1 MCIQNKLDFPNYKP
15 ACGVIPDC
23 SNEFLTCISNWS
35 VLLYHTLL
43 NAERS
48 CAAEPVPRGVSGGGL
63 TAAVAGAA
71 SLQTTYAAHDQWSL
85 HTVPKCAPFL
95 LPEKLPLLSFPL
107 QPPEAHYQ
115 VQWCLEWQQVVPVM
129 LRVFMIVKR
138 LFLVILYPVLQI
150 PSQLAHKAAL
160 LHSLISLN
168 SPTPNP
174 VS

>member
-95 LPEKLPLLSFPL
+95 LPEKLPLLSSPL
-107 QPPEAHYQ
+107 QPPETHYQ

-138 LFLVILYPVLQI
+138 LFLVILYPVLLADTQ
-150 PSQLAHKAAL
+150 PARPQSCFASLAHL
-160 LHSLISLN
+160 S
-168 SPTPNP
+168 
-174 VS
+174 